1 MRELAY
7 NVIGS
12 VPRGA
17 FNGERSPDTSQ
28 TNGGLCMIEIR
39 IHGRGGQGAVVA
51 SKVLAEA
58 VFAEGK
64 WVQAFPSFGVERRGA
79 PVAAFVR
86 IDDSQVRLRN
96 EIYEPDHIIV
106 LDETLLGT
114 GIPTAGL
121 KSGGVVLI
129 NTPEPPDRFPDLA
142 AFRVATVDASRI
154 AVEHR
159 LGSKAAPIVNTA
171 ILGAFV
177 RAVPLCTLDSVAT
190 AVEANVPIKPKE
202 NAAATRAAY
211 DAVLMAVPA

>member
-1 MRELAY
+1 
-7 NVIGS
+7 
-12 VPRGA
+12 
-17 FNGERSPDTSQ
+17 
-28 TNGGLCMIEIR
+28 MIEIR

-51 SKVLAEA
+51 SKVLADA

-79 PVAAFVR
+79 PVAAFIR
-86 IDDSQVRLRN
+86 IDDRQVRLRN

-106 LDETLLGT
+106 LDETLLLS

-121 KSGGVVLI
+121 KPGGIVLI
-129 NTPEPPDRFPDLA
+129 NSPLPPDSYADLRD
-142 AFRVATVDASRI
+142 FRVCTVDASRI
-154 AVEHR
+154 AVEHG
-159 LGSKAAPIVNTA
+159 LGSRAAPIVNTA

-177 RAVPLCTLDSVAT
+177 RVLPVSSLDALAV
-190 AVEANVPIKPKE
+190 AVEANVPIKPQE